1 MNLRGLLDADWRQL
15 QIIGRTPVHPRG
27 ALSVFSPRFAPI
39 VLLRMAQRL
48 HARGHSGLAK
58 LFSMLNV
65 VIFGLEV
72 PSRLNIGP
80 GLVLPHVQG
89 TVLGAGHIGANVT
102 IFHQVT
108 LGAAEADFAY
118 DPALRPHIDDG
129 VTITA
134 GAKVL
139 GPVRIGTDAIVGAN
153 AVVLKDVP
161 PGALAIGVPARNLDR
176 QEPAAPKRGGEG
188 SES

>member
-1 MNLRGLLDADWRQL
+1 MKLRELLDADWRQL
-15 QIIGRTPVHPRG
+15 HVVGRMPQRPRG
-27 ALSVFSPRFAPI
+27 VLSVFSPRFAPV
-39 VLLRMAQRL
+39 VLLRVAQRL
-48 HARGHSGLAK
+48 HARGYGGLAK
-58 LFSMLNV
+58 LFSMLNI

-72 PSRLNIGP
+72 PSRLMIGP

-118 DPALRPHIDDG
+118 DASLRPHVDDG

-139 GPVRIGTDAIVGAN
+139 GPVRIGKDATVGAN

-161 PGALAIGVPARNLDR
+161 AGALAVGVPARVVDR
-176 QEPAAPKRGGEG
+176 NELAPPARGEEG
-188 SES
+188 RLL